1 LHLVTVNSSVT
12 GWGGLVVAIG
22 IKYSIHLT
30 TNENLQIAWYFYKN
44 PFPKMPLE
52 GTRNVGLNLKKK
64 NVRSNFKENKEKFDR
79 II

>member
-1 LHLVTVNSSVT
+1 
-12 GWGGLVVAIG
+12 
-22 IKYSIHLT
+22 
-30 TNENLQIAWYFYKN
+30 
-44 PFPKMPLE
+44 MPLE